1 MVLRQTA
8 CLLLTILA
16 ILLPGCVRS
25 DAEKLASVQSRIV
38 SATSTTVY
46 KGIPHPLFD
55 RRGHAN
61 ARAEETRPV
70 PGGLAFPSPLSFS
83 AAEQV
88 RLGEAIRAIHTFKQY
103 QGPYKDGGFW
113 PAYAIHWETPNGP
126 VDLALCGSVFRF
138 EWGNNSLHII
148 CHDGA
153 TNSAIEEL
161 LRAIEDTESK
171 RLINSVYGVP
181 TKPQL

>member
-1 MVLRQTA
+1 MVLRRIIY
-8 CLLLTILA
+8 LLVTTLA
-16 ILLPGCVRS
+16 LLLPGCARS
-25 DAEKLASVQSRIV
+25 AANKLANVQSRIA

-61 ARAEETRPV
+61 ARAGETRPV
-70 PGGLAFPSPLSFS
+70 PGGLAFPSPLSSS

-88 RLGEAIRAIHTFKQY
+88 RLAEAIRSIRTFKQY

-113 PAYAIHWETPNGP
+113 PAYAIRWETPNGP
-126 VDLALCGSVFRF
+126 VDVSLFGSVFRF

-148 CHDGA
+148 CDDEA
-153 TNSAIEEL
+153 TNSAIEEML
-161 LRAIEDTESK
+161 HAIEDTESK